1 MMGSLEIVRPHVER
15 TIGKVNTVFQ
25 EIISDDL
32 HIDLLHV
39 GSTMLR
45 RYEVVITSGMSAKPM
60 SIPQG
65 VSAPAFAEVMV
76 ILPKGWP
83 LQKNDFFDEK
93 NYWPLRLLKDVA
105 RYTHHQ
111 NTWIGYGHT
120 IAMAESADT
129 MDRPEPYAPGTGFCA
144 ALIMPPLTLG
154 DKAWVLKDKDGKE
167 IYFWS
172 VIPLY
177 KTEVQL
183 KMDQGLDAL
192 LGLFDKHKVFD
203 RIDPNRKSTV

>member
-1 MMGSLEIVRPHVER
+1 MNSIEIVQPHVER
-15 TIGKVNTVFQ
+15 TIGRVKTVFH

-39 GSTMLR
+39 GSTLLR
-45 RYEVVITSGMSAKPM
+45 PYEVVVTSGMSALPM
-60 SIPQG
+60 NVPQG
-65 VSAPAFAEVMV
+65 ITAPSFAEVLV

-83 LQKNDFFDEK
+83 MKKDDFFDEK
-93 NYWPLRLLKDVA
+93 NYWPIRLLKDVA

-111 NTWIGYGHT
+111 KTWIGYGHT
-120 IAMAESADT
+120 IAMAESEQT
-129 MDRPEPYAPGTGFCA
+129 KTRPEQYAPGTDFCA

-154 DKAWVLKDKDGKE
+154 NKAWVLKGKDGQD

-177 KTEVQL
+177 SLELQL
-183 KMDQGLDAL
+183 KMEQGLDSL
-192 LGLFDKHKVFD
+192 LNLFDRHKVFD
-203 RIDPNRKSTV
+203 RINPSRKSVV